1 MPVSKLLQLRD
12 SSEHIRDDRS
22 STTRRPARSEVALP
36 RKARHR
42 ATSLRSAHKRPSSP
56 PFPSSQSSRKEPII
70 TNPSPIHPL
79 LTPLHGGLIVSCQS
93 YPGEPMRDSRTMAQ
107 VAASVEAGGAL
118 AVRAQ
123 GTDDIAA
130 VNAAV
135 RAPVIG
141 IWKDGEEGVF
151 ITPTLAHA
159 RAVLEAGADV
169 LALDGTTRP
178 RPDGLDLVTTVQAIR
193 EDYGDVPIMADC
205 DSVNSAL
212 AALDAGV
219 DLIGTTLAGYTEA
232 RPKSIGP
239 DLPFIDELVAALPSE
254 FPIAAEGRIHT
265 PGQAREVIDRGA
277 FCAVVGTAITHPT
290 TITTWFADAA
300 REAGLPSCR

>member
-1 MPVSKLLQLRD
+1 M
-12 SSEHIRDDRS
+12 I
-22 STTRRPARSEVALP
+22 
-36 RKARHR
+36 
-42 ATSLRSAHKRPSSP
+42 TSSSP
-56 PFPSSQSSRKEPII
+56 V
-70 TNPSPIHPL
+70 HPL
-79 LTPLHGGLIVSCQS
+79 LTPLQGGLIVSCQA

-107 VAASVEAGGAL
+107 VAASVEVGGAL

-130 VNAAV
+130 VKAAV
-135 RAPVIG
+135 DVPVIG
-141 IWKDGEEGVF
+141 IWKDGDEGVF

-212 AALDAGV
+212 EALDAGV
-219 DLIGTTLAGYTEA
+219 DLIGTTLAGYTGA
-232 RPKSIGP
+232 RPQTIGP
-239 DLPFIDELVAALPSE
+239 DLPFIGELIAALPTGT
-254 FPIAAEGRIHT
+254 PIAAEGRVHT
-265 PGQAREVIDRGA
+265 PDQAREVIDCGA
-277 FCAVVGTAITHPT
+277 FCVVVGTAITHPT
-290 TITTWFADAA
+290 TIARWFADAA
-300 REAGLPSCR
+300 QVK